1 MYSSL
6 HAFLLYY
13 KLAIILLVTINFHSY
28 CQYKKGCHS
37 SPRKIFF
44 YSIVTTWLR
53 LNASGAISFPIPGSS
68 GTVKDPF
75 TGAAQVRSSA
85 AFLYLRYIHGL
96 QN

>member
-53 LNASGAISFPIPGSS
+53 LNASGAISFPIHLP
-68 GTVKDPF
+68 VRND
-75 TGAAQVRSSA
+75 AAQVRSSA